1 VAEVTD
7 VDLDDVGVATEPSPP
22 HGIEQLGLPDGLV
35 GMIEEVGEHLDLS
48 RCEVHGRVPPVAAA
62 AQRIEPEIADRRPI
76 EAAVGTTEQ
85 RPDPGLQHDH
95 RERLGEE
102 VVGAGLEALRLVVLT
117 GFGREHEDRCPIVIR
132 ADRLA
137 DAVAVH
143 GGKHDVEHDEV
154 EPLRPHPCQPLG
166 AVVHDVHVEAI
177 RREASLHASCDTS
190 LILNDE
196 HPHLDRIPRAGPA
209 DPMRRP
215 ESERTFSS
223 TASPDAAAPGDGTLN
238 PVVDGVDGVDDVDDD
253 RGRDLKR
260 FTVAAL
266 ATPFVLFFAALA
278 YRALVLDW
286 QPVQDFALFELR
298 IGDVGTSHRP
308 VVGPYSRFGW
318 SHPGPL
324 LFYVLA
330 VPHLLFGGRP
340 ESMLAGAALV
350 NGLAIVGV
358 LMVAARRGGPWM
370 VVGAGLI
377 CAVLMR
383 ALGADLLMSPWNPWI
398 TIVPTVLVLVLA
410 WSIARRDWPVLPLV
424 IVVASFLVQT
434 HVAYGLIVGA
444 TIASA
449 LTFALVVKPPKT
461 SRPSRRV
468 LLISTVVLALV
479 WAPVLVDQIAGSH
492 NTTAIVRH
500 FAKAQSDQP
509 GLATALGVAA
519 AEMTPNGPW
528 VTGPEQVVPFSGV
541 TPTEPIRVVAVPLAG
556 LVIGLVVALKR
567 RDHDGVALIV
577 VAGAGLV
584 ASVVSI
590 ARISGQV
597 WPYLVRFTWAVAAV
611 VWLAVARA
619 IVPALVSLVRNGYR
633 ADRADRAAGA
643 RTTTRPAALGRAA
656 SMAPAGLAAMAVLV
670 LAIGMQPLDAQP
682 PDPGESAAV
691 AAMVTAVESAT
702 VGKVDGVVLVRPADT
717 DILFPAPDSRG
728 AAAGLVAHLRANGVD
743 ARVVAEDWRFD
754 GGNAG
759 AQLFGEWR
767 LDDGGPV
774 AGTITIVDAR
784 KIDSY
789 VPAAGS
795 VELYR
800 VDNPA
805 EVAEMRQIE
814 ADLVRAFTEA
824 GHPEA
829 IPVIADEGVRWVGF
843 NIPELGRFGEQ
854 IDRLVTLRA
863 HRREAVYWHPGR

>member
-1 VAEVTD
+1 
-7 VDLDDVGVATEPSPP
+7 
-22 HGIEQLGLPDGLV
+22 
-35 GMIEEVGEHLDLS
+35 
-48 RCEVHGRVPPVAAA
+48 
-62 AQRIEPEIADRRPI
+62 
-76 EAAVGTTEQ
+76 
-85 RPDPGLQHDH
+85 
-95 RERLGEE
+95 
-102 VVGAGLEALRLVVLT
+102 
-117 GFGREHEDRCPIVIR
+117 
-132 ADRLA
+132 
-137 DAVAVH
+137 
-143 GGKHDVEHDEV
+143 
-154 EPLRPHPCQPLG
+154 
-166 AVVHDVHVEAI
+166 
-177 RREASLHASCDTS
+177 
-190 LILNDE
+190 
-196 HPHLDRIPRAGPA
+196 
-209 DPMRRP
+209 MRRS

-223 TASPDAAAPGDGTLN
+223 TASPDAAAPGDGTLDSLDE
-238 PVVDGVDGVDDVDDD
+238 VVDGVDDD

-260 FTVAAL
+260 LTVAAL
-266 ATPFVLFFAALA
+266 ATPFALFFAALA

-298 IGDVGTSHRP
+298 IGDVGTSHSP

-330 VPHLLFGGRP
+330 VPYRLFGGRP

-350 NGLAIVGV
+350 NGLAIIGV
-358 LMVAARRGGPWM
+358 LMVAARRGGPSM

-398 TIVPTVLVLVLA
+398 TIVPTVLMLVLA

-449 LTFALVVKPPKT
+449 LAFALVVEPSET

-468 LLISTVVLALV
+468 LLISTVVLALA
-479 WAPVLVDQIAGSH
+479 WSPVLVDQIAGSH
-492 NTTAIVRH
+492 NVTAIVRH

-528 VTGPEQVVPFSGV
+528 LTGPEQVVPFSGV
-541 TPTEPIRVVAVPLAG
+541 TPTEPIRLLAVPLGG
-556 LVIGLVVALKR
+556 LAIGLVVALKR

-597 WPYLVRFTWAVAAV
+597 WPYLVRFTWAVAAI

-619 IVPALVSLVRNGYR
+619 IVPALVSLVSRV
-633 ADRADRAAGA
+633 DRVDRVARVDPSTDA
-643 RTTTRPAALGRAA
+643 RTTTRPAGLARAA
-656 SMAPAGLAAMAVLV
+656 SMAPAGLATMAVLV

-728 AAAGLVAHLRANGVD
+728 AAAGLVANLRTHGVD

-767 LDDGGPV
+767 LDEGGPV

-805 EVAEMRQIE
+805 EAAEMRRIE
-814 ADLVRAFTEA
+814 ADLAREFTQA

-829 IPVIADEGVRWVGF
+829 VPLIADEGVRWVGF